1 MKRANLTVNSRED
14 SGKGV
19 ARKLRQAGRIPGVL
33 YGPDSEPEKIS
44 IDRRSIALLIE
55 GEGKGNTILNL
66 DIEGREKSEEIL
78 ALPKEVQHHP
88 ITDELLHVDL
98 LRISLDR
105 AITTTVPIHLEGT
118 PVGVKSGGVLE
129 QQLRNLEIHCLPTD
143 IPEIIGVLVEN
154 LDIGD
159 TLHVSDLTV
168 PAGVTVLTPE
178 KTTIAVVESPA
189 KLAAAQA
196 VPEPEEAEAE
206 GEGEGEE
213 AAAEGE
219 EAEGAE
225 EGKEQESEKSEE

>member
-1 MKRANLTVNSRED
+1 MKRANLTVQSRED

-19 ARKLRQAGRIPGVL
+19 ARKLRQEGRIPGVL
-33 YGPDSEPEKIS
+33 YGPGAEPEKIS
-44 IDRRSIALLIE
+44 VDRRSIALLIE
-55 GEGKGNTILNL
+55 GAGKGNTILNL
-66 DIEGREKSEEIL
+66 DIEGREKQEEIL

-88 ITDELLHVDL
+88 VTEELVHVDL

-143 IPEIIGVLVEN
+143 IPEMIEVMVEN

-159 TLHVSDLTV
+159 TLHVSDLTI
-168 PAGVTVLTPE
+168 PAGVTVLSDL
-178 KTTIAVVESPA
+178 KTAIAVVESPA

-196 VPEPEEAEAE
+196 VEEPETEAE
-206 GEGEGEE
+206 GEEE
-213 AAAEGE
+213 AAEGE

-225 EGKEQESEKSEE
+225 EGKEEETEKSEE